1 MADSD
6 QKIHEVNVLLVIF
19 CLHGSWF
26 FTLFLCVDNS
36 VSGPQDQLIRGN
48 GNGLGIL
55 KFASYLNQFVS
66 EKVGYCLL
74 GAFVICLHLF
84 D

>member
-1 MADSD
+1 M
-6 QKIHEVNVLLVIF
+6 
-19 CLHGSWF
+19 F
-26 FTLFLCVDNS
+26 FWSFSVYMVPGFLPFFLCVDNS

-66 EKVGYCLL
+66 EKVGYCPL
-74 GAFVICLHLF
+74 GHL
-84 D
+84 